1 MKLYGITQ
9 GKKKKK
15 QVCRVLGISYFQ
27 FFFFF
32 FGDKLDQSYW
42 EHFSNGQENSLF

>member
-1 MKLYGITQ
+1 MKLYGITRA
-9 GKKKKK
+9 KKKKK
-15 QVCRVLGISYFQ
+15 SVQSFRHKLLPN
-27 FFFFF
+27 FFFF

>member
-9 GKKKKK
+9 AKKKSVQSFRRKLLPK
-15 QVCRVLGISYFQ
+15 FL
-27 FFFFF
+27 FFIFC
-32 FGDKLDQSYW
+32 DKLDQSYW

>member
-9 GKKKKK
+9 AKKKKK
-15 QVCRVLGISYFQ
+15 VCRVLGISYFQ
-27 FFFFF
+27 FFFF